1 MSVRAGMAY
10 LIDRIR
16 TMTNIL
22 AEENSAMDDQTIQD
36 HLDRHR
42 LHVKYAPCMTEG
54 RIAPGGSVTYVD
66 FVAPYQHWEG
76 TASGRPFGYQLV
88 DGGYND
94 ITASGSVV
102 SDPVQG
108 WWTFGTAPTRPVM
121 ISGASYDIYA
131 AAADILQNRLAQL
144 AEEFDFQTQ
153 GLDYKVSQK
162 QVRLMQVIADYRA
175 QSRGMVSDM
184 KRMDAC

>member
-1 MSVRAGMAY
+1 MSLRSGMVEI
-10 LIDRIR
+10 IDRVR
-16 TMTNIL
+16 SLCNVL
-22 AEENSAMDDQTIQD
+22 ADANSWLEDDRIQE

-42 LHVKYAPCMTEG
+42 LVVKYAPMLTEG
-54 RIAPGGSVTYVD
+54 RIAPGGSVSYLD
-66 FVAPYQHWEG
+66 FTAPYQNWEG

-94 ITASGSVV
+94 ITSSGSVV
-102 SDPVQG
+102 NDPVQG

-121 ISGASYDIYA
+121 ISGATYDIFG

-162 QVRLMQVIADYRA
+162 QARLMQVIADYRA
-175 QSRGMVSDM
+175 QSRGMSGDMVRSDTW
-184 KRMDAC
+184 